1 MRHSTDLYRTNAQAV
16 DEPLTLGT
24 VHGSLAENPEDTSMV
39 LARASD
45 VLKELH
51 ALLEDYAPM
60 WFTEVQHKRTEN
72 ALHELNRLIPS
83 RPVLSIERNL

>member
-1 MRHSTDLYRTNAQAV
+1 
-16 DEPLTLGT
+16 
-24 VHGSLAENPEDTSMV
+24 MV